1 MKITINGE
9 NREVA
14 DGLTVASLL
23 DLLGLA
29 PNRVAVERNRNIV
42 SRAKWQETTVET
54 NDSYEIVHFVG
65 GG

>member
-9 NREVA
+9 SREVPE
-14 DGLTVASLL
+14 GLTVSSLL
-23 DLLGLA
+23 DFLKLA
-29 PNRVAVERNRNIV
+29 PNRVAVERNRDIV
-42 SRAKWQETTVET
+42 SRAKWQETAVET